1 MSQDVLGYSSHDWR
15 KNTDDAVV
23 IEDYNVVARV
33 NKSKVRFTNPKTLKT
48 EEVDLS
54 RLIRVFVNNFE
65 SHKRSVK
72 YWRCCFYL
80 CLLYWQVWL
89 LLMLVKYIFT

>member
-1 MSQDVLGYSSHDWR
+1 MSEDILGYSSHDWR

-23 IEDYNVVARV
+23 VDDKNKLKVNESRV
-33 NKSKVRFTNPKTLKT
+33 IFTNPKTLR
-48 EEVDLS
+48 EETVDVS

-72 YWRCCFYL
+72 
-80 CLLYWQVWL
+80 
-89 LLMLVKYIFT
+89 

>member
-1 MSQDVLGYSSHDWR
+1 MGGWTNVRRVLGYSSHDWR
-15 KNTDDAVV
+15 KNTDDAIV
-23 IEDYNVVARV
+23 IDEKNMNYAKV
-33 NKSKVRFTNPKTLKT
+33 NDCKVSFKNPRTLQK

-72 YWRCCFYL
+72 
-80 CLLYWQVWL
+80 
-89 LLMLVKYIFT
+89 